1 MFSHNMKTIR
11 DSNIFEQ
18 SALKWNFHFMDP
30 LKVQN
35 GFYWINVGGHNTC
48 WKWLFF
54 KVMQNESL
62 GSTSHKIT
70 ATTNRHYS
78 RLWRYDQNLTDA
90 NQEKPQD
97 EKYSQFP
104 NTSSIKGP

>member
-1 MFSHNMKTIR
+1 
-11 DSNIFEQ
+11 
-18 SALKWNFHFMDP
+18 
-30 LKVQN
+30 
-35 GFYWINVGGHNTC
+35 
-48 WKWLFF
+48 
-54 KVMQNESL
+54 MQNESL